1 MKEDATFVMSQLK
14 DLTDNDAMKRV
25 AEKVA
30 FHKQA
35 GDIEAHEEESRRA
48 HEKAVM
54 QHVADKEDVYDR
66 LNTGRGEGT
75 TKASRQDQV
84 MQRIND
90 KEALYHRLT
99 DE

>member
-1 MKEDATFVMSQLK
+1 MSQLK

-35 GDIEAHEEESRRA
+35 GDIETHEEESRRA

-54 QHVADKEDVYDR
+54 QHVADKKDVYDR

-75 TKASRQDQV
+75 TQASRQDQV
-84 MQRIND
+84 MQRINE